1 MKKVHFKSQKNCIF
15 RLKGDCE
22 PQYFNIRTIKN
33 PVNFS
38 IKNVLK
44 ISPKLGLS
52 VLINFVL
59 VGGKECTVLKNF
71 CLTSVNF
78 GQNGLN
84 IVLTIHTLQF
94 LYQKSIIF
102 KLTLYCNNDII

>member
-44 ISPKLGLS
+44 ISPKLRLS

-59 VGGKECTVLKNF
+59 IKKK
-71 CLTSVNF
+71 SVIAF
-78 GQNGLN
+78 EVQGAK
-84 IVLTIHTLQF
+84 IMVLTGVFIR
-94 LYQKSIIF
+94 
-102 KLTLYCNNDII
+102 

>member
-44 ISPKLGLS
+44 ISPKLRLS

-59 VGGKECTVLKNF
+59 IKKK
-71 CLTSVNF
+71 SVIAF
-78 GQNGLN
+78 EVQGAK
-84 IVLTIHTLQF
+84 IMVLTGVFI
-94 LYQKSIIF
+94 
-102 KLTLYCNNDII
+102 

>member
-44 ISPKLGLS
+44 ISPKLRLS

-59 VGGKECTVLKNF
+59 IKKK
-71 CLTSVNF
+71 SVSVII
-78 GQNGLN
+78 GLRYDMG
-84 IVLTIHTLQF
+84 ILI
-94 LYQKSIIF
+94 
-102 KLTLYCNNDII
+102 KLWI